1 MFKILN
7 NWHLSISRMFGLT
20 FCDLEMIGKVS
31 PKKDQHSVVAGDRV
45 YDRNST
51 IVFIG
56 GRRKEQTG

>member
-1 MFKILN
+1 
-7 NWHLSISRMFGLT
+7 MFGLT

-56 GRRKEQTG
+56 GRRKDQTG